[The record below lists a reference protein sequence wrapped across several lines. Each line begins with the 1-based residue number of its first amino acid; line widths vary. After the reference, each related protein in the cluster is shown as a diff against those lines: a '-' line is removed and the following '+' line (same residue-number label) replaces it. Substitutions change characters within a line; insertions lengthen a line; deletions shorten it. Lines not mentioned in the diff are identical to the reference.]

1 MTNPIACQVNKSYS
15 KACVASAFLT
25 LMAVLHAYTPT
36 EGISK
41 PATPWKLNH
50 EVILSPHGTG
60 TISTHM
66 SGVCARE
73 CVWSST
79 RSV

>member
-1 MTNPIACQVNKSYS
+1 MTNRIACQVNKSYS

-50 EVILSPHGTG
+50 EVILLPHGTG
-60 TISTHM
+60 YTEQ
-66 SGVCARE
+66 GE
-73 CVWSST
+73 Q
-79 RSV
+79 